1 MLDLVRKAALAG
13 IGVMTLTEEK
23 ARKIIDE
30 LVEQGQ
36 VSSEEGES
44 LVKEMMSKFES
55 SKGELEG
62 KIKENVSEIFRKM
75 DLVPRKDLASA
86 EEKIQQLEKRIAEL
100 EKGKGKGAKED
111 ASK

>member
-36 VSSEEGES
+36 VSGEEGECM
-44 LVKEMMSKFES
+44 VKEMVSKFES
-55 SKGELEG
+55 SKGEIES
-62 KIKENVSEIFRKM
+62 KIKENVNEVFRKM
-75 DLVPRKDLASA
+75 ELAPRKDLNAA
-86 EEKIQQLEKRIAEL
+86 EERIQQLEKRIAEL
-100 EKGKGKGAKED
+100 EKREKDLEED
-111 ASK
+111 ATK